1 MTFPGPW
8 PGPTQGPYHPPQYPP
23 PQWDPPQYP
32 PQWGPPPAAP
42 PGWGPPGMPP
52 YGGPPYGGPPSRRS
66 PVTWVIAAVVAVLAV
81 AGLAGGVWGYLHH
94 RNEQQL
100 ADIRATVNQFA
111 EASDT
116 ADTTK
121 MAALMCADEAEQFTD
136 GMEGTD
142 DGGPIKPA
150 KRAAVNIGEISVDG
164 NQASVDVTRPPS
176 PTVTLK
182 LTREAGGWRLCNPE

>member
-8 PGPTQGPYHPPQYPP
+8 PGPNQGPYYPPQYPP
-23 PQWDPPQYP
+23 PQWGPPPAP
-32 PQWGPPPAAP
+32 PVWGPPPQ
-42 PGWGPPGMPP
+42 WGPPGMPP
-52 YGGPPYGGPPSRRS
+52 PAPRSRL
-66 PVTWVIAAVVAVLAV
+66 VWVIAAVVAVLAV
-81 AGLAGGVWGYLHH
+81 AGVAGGVWGYLHH

-121 MAALMCADEAEQFTD
+121 MAALMCAEEAEQFTD

-142 DGGPIKPA
+142 VGGPIKPA
-150 KRAAVNIGEISVDG
+150 KRAAVNIGKISVEG